1 MKDCFKPHR
10 NLADESHLK
19 EIIEKIQ
26 SQMHEPESHSIIEAL
41 LKEAEAYIK
50 APNRILDLTVIEQY
64 DEWTDLDGLVGELT
78 MEVPKP
84 ETISEEDF
92 LSIVQYIQETIATEQ
107 FPDTIR
113 ADYWLDFYREFFALN
128 FPNAEPDELLD
139 EIMESASP
147 EELVRIAFS
156 NK

>member
-1 MKDCFKPHR
+1 M
-10 NLADESHLK
+10 
-19 EIIEKIQ
+19 
-26 SQMHEPESHSIIEAL
+26 
-41 LKEAEAYIK
+41 
-50 APNRILDLTVIEQY
+50 
-64 DEWTDLDGLVGELT
+64 
-78 MEVPKP
+78 
-84 ETISEEDF
+84 
-92 LSIVQYIQETIATEQ
+92 QYIQETIATEQ

-139 EIMESASP
+139 EIMEGASP